1 MVRRLRFGI
10 LADDLTGALDT
21 GVQFREKGFATF
33 VPLKFSH
40 PFPDAPALVFNSE
53 SRHLS
58 GEMAYERVRQIC
70 KKLNGRILYKK
81 IDSTL
86 RGNVGPEIDAM
97 LDGLGYKKAIL
108 VPSYPAQGRTV
119 ENGILRVNGI
129 PLHQT
134 SFVKEFKY
142 PLTSSSI
149 LNQLGKG
156 FGEDISHI
164 SGKGLSQVPA
174 SLARRILQAEERIV
188 LIDAKTSNDLR
199 CIARAWILVKD
210 EVLACGS
217 AGLAKE
223 IPIRPSPF
231 TKKRFKLENV
241 GEPFLIVSGSRNQ
254 RTLDQLER
262 VMDRLSFPLVEP
274 DLKRFTHAKD
284 SRQEMNR
291 LSHRLLQLLEEY
303 PGAIL
308 STSFQR
314 LLPNRRDSVST
325 NLGKVAATILSHRS
339 LSGLILTGGDVAW
352 KACRFLESSAMR
364 VEGEVLPGVPLSSLT
379 DGPFKGLRII
389 TKSGGFGDRGTLVKL
404 ARYLGG
410 EK

>member
-1 MVRRLRFGI
+1 MISRLRVGI

-21 GVQFREKGFATF
+21 GVQFTEKGFATF
-33 VPLKFSH
+33 VPLRSSH
-40 PFPDAPALVFNSE
+40 SFRDAPVLVCNSE

-58 GEMAYERVRQIC
+58 GKMAYERVRRIC
-70 KKLNGRILYKK
+70 KKLNGRIFYKK

-97 LDGLGYKKAIL
+97 LVGLGYKKAIL

-129 PLHQT
+129 PVHRT
-134 SFVKEFKY
+134 SFGKEFKD

-156 FGEDISHI
+156 LGEDISHI
-164 SGKGLSQVPA
+164 GRKGLSQVPT

-210 EVLACGS
+210 KVLACGS

-223 IPIRPSPF
+223 IPFRPSPF
-231 TKKRFKLENV
+231 TKKRVKLKNP

-254 RTLDQLER
+254 KTLDQLGR
-262 VMDRLSFPLVEP
+262 VMDRLSLPLIEP
-274 DLKRFTHAKD
+274 DLKRFTHAKN
-284 SRQEMNR
+284 SRQEMNQ

-314 LLPNRRDSVST
+314 LLPNRSDFVST
-325 NLGKVAATILSHRS
+325 NLGKLAANILSHRI

-352 KACRFLESSAMR
+352 KTCHFLESSAMR
-364 VEGEVLPGVPLSSLT
+364 IEGEILPGIPLSLLT
-379 DGPFKGLRII
+379 DGPFKGLRVI
-389 TKSGGFGDRGTLVKL
+389 TKSGGFGDQEAMVKL
-404 ARYLGG
+404 ARHLGV

>member
-1 MVRRLRFGI
+1 MVCRLRLGI

-21 GVQFREKGFATF
+21 GVQFREKGFATS
-33 VPLKFSH
+33 VPLTFSH

-58 GEMAYERVRQIC
+58 GEMAYERVRRIC

-86 RGNVGPEIDAM
+86 RGNVGWEIKAM

-129 PLHQT
+129 PLHRT
-134 SFVKEFKY
+134 SFGKEFKD

-149 LNQLGKG
+149 PNQLEKGIGK
-156 FGEDISHI
+156 DISHI
-164 SGKGLSQVPA
+164 GRKGLSQVPT

-199 CIARAWILVKD
+199 CIARAWILLKD

-223 IPIRPSPF
+223 IPVRSSHF
-231 TKKRFKLENV
+231 TKKRLKFKNV

-254 RTLDQLER
+254 RTLDQLGR
-262 VMDRLSFPLVEP
+262 VIDRLCFPLVEP

-284 SRQEMNR
+284 SRQEIDR
-291 LSHRLLQLLEEY
+291 LSHRLFQLLEEY

-325 NLGKVAATILSHRS
+325 NLGKVAANVLSHRS

-352 KACRFLESSAMR
+352 KACHFLESSAMR
-364 VEGEVLPGVPLSSLT
+364 IEGEILPGIPLSSLT
-379 DGPFKGLRII
+379 DGPFRDLRII
-389 TKSGGFGDRGTLVKL
+389 TKSGGFGDRRTLVKL
-404 ARYLGG
+404 ARYLGR

>member
-1 MVRRLRFGI
+1 MVGRLRVGI

-33 VPLKFSH
+33 VPLKSSH
-40 PFPDAPALVFNSE
+40 SFRDAPALVYNSE

-58 GEMAYERVRQIC
+58 GKMAYERVRRIC
-70 KKLNGRILYKK
+70 KELSGRILYKK

-86 RGNVGPEIDAM
+86 RGNVGREIEAM
-97 LDGLGYKKAIL
+97 LDGFSYKKAIL

-129 PLHQT
+129 PLHRT
-134 SFVKEFKY
+134 SFGKEFKY

-149 LNQLGKG
+149 PNRLEKG
-156 FGEDISHI
+156 IGEDISHI
-164 SGKGLSQVPA
+164 GRKGLSQVPTA
-174 SLARRILQAEERIV
+174 LARRILQAEERIV

-199 CIARAWILVKD
+199 CIANAWILLKD

-223 IPIRPSPF
+223 IPVRSSPF
-231 TKKRFKLENV
+231 TKKRLKFENV

-254 RTLDQLER
+254 RTLDQLGR
-262 VMDRLSFPLVEP
+262 VIDRLSFPLVEP
-274 DLKRFTHAKD
+274 DLKRFTHAKG
-284 SRQEMNR
+284 SHQEIDR

-325 NLGKVAATILSHRS
+325 NLGKVAVDVLSHQS

-352 KACRFLESSAMR
+352 KACHFLESSAMR
-364 VEGEVLPGVPLSSLT
+364 IEGEILHGIPLSSLT

-389 TKSGGFGDRGTLVKL
+389 TKSGGFGDRGTLIKL
-404 ARYLGG
+404 ARYLGR

>member
-1 MVRRLRFGI
+1 MVYRLRLGI
-10 LADDLTGALDT
+10 VADDLTGALDT

-58 GEMAYERVRQIC
+58 GEMAYERVRRVC

-81 IDSTL
+81 VDSTL
-86 RGNVGPEIDAM
+86 RGNVGWEIEAM

-129 PLHQT
+129 PLHRT
-134 SFVKEFKY
+134 FFGKEFKD

-149 LNQLGKG
+149 PDQLEKG
-156 FGEDISHI
+156 IGEDISHI
-164 SGKGLSQVPA
+164 GRKGLSQVPT
-174 SLARRILQAEERIV
+174 SLARRILRAEERIV

-217 AGLAKE
+217 AGLAKA
-223 IPIRPSPF
+223 IPVRSSPF
-231 TKKRFKLENV
+231 TKKRLKFKNV

-254 RTLDQLER
+254 GTLDQLDR
-262 VMDRLSFPLVEP
+262 VIDRLCFPLVEP
-274 DLKRFTHAKD
+274 DLKRFTHAKG
-284 SRQEMNR
+284 SRQEIDR
-291 LSHRLLQLLEEY
+291 LSHRLFQLLGEY

-325 NLGKVAATILSHRS
+325 NLGKVAAHVLSHQS

-352 KACRFLESSAMR
+352 KACHFLESSAMR
-364 VEGEVLPGVPLSSLT
+364 IEGEILPGIPLSSLT

-404 ARYLGG
+404 ARYLGR

>member
-1 MVRRLRFGI
+1 LGI

-33 VPLKFSH
+33 VPLKFSR
-40 PFPDAPALVFNSE
+40 PFPDASALVFNSG

-58 GEMAYERVRQIC
+58 GKLAYERVRRIC
-70 KKLNGRILYKK
+70 KKLSGRILYKK

-86 RGNVGPEIDAM
+86 RGNVGREIEAM
-97 LDGLGYKKAIL
+97 LDGWGYKKAIL

-119 ENGILRVNGI
+119 ENGILRLNGI
-129 PLHQT
+129 PLHRT
-134 SFVKEFKY
+134 SFGKEFKD

-149 LNQLGKG
+149 PNQLEKEI
-156 FGEDISHI
+156 GEGISRI
-164 SGKGLSQVPA
+164 GRKGLSQVPT
-174 SLARRILQAEERIV
+174 SLARRILQAEEKIV
-188 LIDAKTSNDLR
+188 LIDAKTSSDLR
-199 CIARAWILVKD
+199 RIARAWILVKD

-223 IPIRPSPF
+223 MPVRSSPF
-231 TKKRFKLENV
+231 TKKRLKFKNA
-241 GEPFLIVSGSRNQ
+241 GKPFLIVSGSRNQ
-254 RTLDQLER
+254 RTLDQLGR
-262 VMDRLSFPLVEP
+262 VIGLLCFPLVEP

-284 SRQEMNR
+284 SRQEIDR
-291 LSHRLLQLLEEY
+291 LSHCLFQLLEKY

-314 LLPNRRDSVST
+314 LLPNRRDSIST
-325 NLGKVAATILSHRS
+325 NLGKVAANVLSHQS

-352 KACRFLESSAMR
+352 KACHFLESSAMR
-364 VEGEVLPGVPLSSLT
+364 IEGEILPGIPLSSLT

-404 ARYLGG
+404 ACYLGG

>member
-1 MVRRLRFGI
+1 MVCRLRLGI

-33 VPLKFSH
+33 VPLRSSH

-58 GEMAYERVRQIC
+58 GDKAYERVRRIC

-86 RGNVGPEIDAM
+86 RGNVGWEIEAM

-129 PLHQT
+129 PLHRT
-134 SFVKEFKY
+134 SFGKESKY
-142 PLTSSSI
+142 PLSSSSI
-149 LNQLGKG
+149 PDRLEKG
-156 FGEDISHI
+156 IGEDISHI
-164 SGKGLSQVPA
+164 GRKVLSRIPT

-223 IPIRPSPF
+223 IPVRSSPF
-231 TKKRFKLENV
+231 TKKRLKFKSV

-254 RTLDQLER
+254 RTLDQLGR
-262 VMDRLSFPLVEP
+262 VIDRLCFPLVEP
-274 DLKRFTHAKD
+274 DLKRFTHAKG
-284 SRQEMNR
+284 SRQEIDR
-291 LSHRLLQLLEEY
+291 LSHHLFQLLEEY

-308 STSFQR
+308 STSFQG
-314 LLPNRRDSVST
+314 LLPNRKDSVST
-325 NLGKVAATILSHRS
+325 NLGKVVANILSHRS

-352 KACRFLESSAMR
+352 KACHFLESSAMR
-364 VEGEVLPGVPLSSLT
+364 VEGEVLPGIPLSSLT

-404 ARYLGG
+404 VRYLGR

>member
-1 MVRRLRFGI
+1 MVCRLRLAI

-33 VPLKFSH
+33 VPLRSSH

-58 GEMAYERVRQIC
+58 GDKAYERIRRIC
-70 KKLNGRILYKK
+70 KKLNGRIFYKK

-86 RGNVGPEIDAM
+86 RGNVGREIKAM

-108 VPSYPAQGRTV
+108 VPSYPVQGRTV

-129 PLHQT
+129 PLHRT
-134 SFVKEFKY
+134 SFGKEFKD

-149 LNQLGKG
+149 LDQLKERI
-156 FGEDISHI
+156 GEVISHI
-164 SGKGLSQVPA
+164 GRKALSQGPT
-174 SLARRILQAEERIV
+174 SLASRILQAEERIV

-199 CIARAWILVKD
+199 CIARAWILVKE

-217 AGLAKE
+217 AGLARA
-223 IPIRPSPF
+223 IPLRSSPF
-231 TKKRFKLENV
+231 TKKRLKFRNV
-241 GEPFLIVSGSRNQ
+241 KEPFLIVSGSRNQ
-254 RTLDQLER
+254 RTLDQL
-262 VMDRLSFPLVEP
+262 VQVIDRLCFPLVEP

-284 SRQEMNR
+284 SRHEIDR

-303 PGAIL
+303 PGGIL
-308 STSFQR
+308 STSFQG
-314 LLPNRRDSVST
+314 LLPSRRGSVST
-325 NLGKVAATILSHRS
+325 NLGKVAANVLSHQS

-352 KACRFLESSAMR
+352 KACHFLKSSAMR
-364 VEGEVLPGVPLSSLT
+364 IEGEVLPGIPLSSLT
-379 DGPFKGLRII
+379 DGPLKGLRII

-404 ARYLGG
+404 ARYLGR

>member
-1 MVRRLRFGI
+1 VVCRLRLGI

-33 VPLKFSH
+33 FPLKHSH
-40 PFPDAPALVFNSE
+40 PFWNAPALVFNSE

-58 GEMAYERVRQIC
+58 GKMAYERVRRIC

-86 RGNVGPEIDAM
+86 RGNVGWEIEGM

-129 PLHQT
+129 PLHRT
-134 SFVKEFKY
+134 SFGKEFKD

-149 LNQLGKG
+149 PHQLGNG
-156 FGEDISHI
+156 IGEDISHI
-164 SGKGLSQVPA
+164 GRKRLSRVPT
-174 SLARRILQAEERIV
+174 SLARRILQAEDRIV

-199 CIARAWILVKD
+199 RIARAWILLKD

-223 IPIRPSPF
+223 IPVRCSPF
-231 TKKRFKLENV
+231 TKKRLRFKNV

-254 RTLDQLER
+254 RTLDQLGR
-262 VMDRLSFPLVEP
+262 VIDRLDFPLVEP
-274 DLKRFTHAKD
+274 DLKRFTHEKD
-284 SRQEMNR
+284 FRQEIDR
-291 LSHRLLQLLEEY
+291 LSHRLFQLSEEC

-308 STSFQR
+308 STSFQK

-325 NLGKVAATILSHRS
+325 NLGKVVANVLSHLS

-352 KACRFLESSAMR
+352 RACHFFESSAMR
-364 VEGEVLPGVPLSSLT
+364 IEGEILPGIPLSSLT

-389 TKSGGFGDRGTLVKL
+389 TKSGGFGDRETLVKL
-404 ARYLGG
+404 ARYFGR

>member
-1 MVRRLRFGI
+1 VVCRLRLGI

-33 VPLKFSH
+33 VPLKFSRSC
-40 PFPDAPALVFNSE
+40 PDAPALAFNSE

-58 GEMAYERVRQIC
+58 GEMAYEKVRRIC

-86 RGNVGPEIDAM
+86 RGNVGSEIEAM
-97 LDGLGYKKAIL
+97 LDGSGYKKAIL

-129 PLHQT
+129 PLHRT
-134 SFVKEFKY
+134 SFGKEFKDS
-142 PLTSSSI
+142 LTSSSI
-149 LNQLGKG
+149 PNQLKKEI
-156 FGEDISHI
+156 GEDISHI
-164 SGKGLSQVPA
+164 GRKGLSQAPT
-174 SLARRILQAEERIV
+174 SLAKRILHAEERIV

-223 IPIRPSPF
+223 IPVRSSPF
-231 TKKRFKLENV
+231 TKKRLKFKNV

-254 RTLDQLER
+254 RTLDQLGR
-262 VMDRLSFPLVEP
+262 VIDRLCFPLVEP
-274 DLKRFTHAKD
+274 DLKRFTHARG
-284 SRQEMNR
+284 SRQEIDR
-291 LSHRLLQLLEEY
+291 LSHRLFQLLEEY

-325 NLGKVAATILSHRS
+325 NLGKVAANVLSRRS

-352 KACRFLESSAMR
+352 KACHFLESSAMR
-364 VEGEVLPGVPLSSLT
+364 IEGEVLPGVPLSSLA

-404 ARYLGG
+404 ARYLGR